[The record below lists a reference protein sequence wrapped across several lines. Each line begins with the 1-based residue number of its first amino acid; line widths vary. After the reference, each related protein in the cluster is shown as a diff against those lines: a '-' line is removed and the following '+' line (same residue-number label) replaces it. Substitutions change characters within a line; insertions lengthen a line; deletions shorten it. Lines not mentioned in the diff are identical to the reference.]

1 MKTSKSIS
9 WSISNIPEYGNQ
21 LLITN
26 RKWALLCSQLLL
38 KATVIKVLLPLAKR
52 EHLLKSQ
59 IIMTPSRSSLEME
72 ISSSVPL
79 VQRKIL
85 SLNLF
90 TTTKSWNR
98 AAPPW
103 KTTKCSTT
111 LQAMADAFCGTF
123 KLSFND
129 NLLTLSCV
137 FTLFS
142 FHFTTIWSILP
153 KLIIWV
159 SNDPLSASKC
169 TLMHRNRYNFV
180 WTRNV
185 AAKIWILSSLFLKS
199 YHGQVYFQTRLL
211 EPNQANA
218 VSSIRS
224 W

>member
-9 WSISNIPEYGNQ
+9 WSISNIPEYGNK

-52 EHLLKSQ
+52 EHLLKLQ
-59 IIMTPSRSSLEME
+59 IIMTPSRSSLEMK

-85 SLNLF
+85 SLNPF
-90 TTTKSWNR
+90 TTTKSWNK

-111 LQAMADAFCGTF
+111 LHAMADAFCGTF
-123 KLSFND
+123 KLNFND
-129 NLLTLSCV
+129 NLLTLSSV

-153 KLIIWV
+153 KLIILV
-159 SNDPLSASKC
+159 SNDS
-169 TLMHRNRYNFV
+169 
-180 WTRNV
+180 
-185 AAKIWILSSLFLKS
+185 
-199 YHGQVYFQTRLL
+199 
-211 EPNQANA
+211 
-218 VSSIRS
+218 
-224 W
+224 